1 MPKRELSATNIHH
14 LEDISNSPL
23 ARLKNELQVS
33 RPPYSERCLVFGQA
47 FHAIALEAARTE
59 CPEWNLCPS
68 EWRAIVQMRD
78 AYICEFG
85 EYVRSEK
92 LYGSRV
98 ETPVTW
104 TDEATGL
111 PCKALLDL
119 QFPGLVFDLKTTS
132 AFSREQFAEQLAA
145 FDYDRQAA
153 FYLDGSGAD
162 AFGFVAVQK
171 REPFDV
177 FIVTHE
183 RDSAFVE
190 QGRRKYRFLM
200 KKWEELQR

>member
-1 MPKRELSATNIHH
+1 
-14 LEDISNSPL
+14 
-23 ARLKNELQVS
+23 
-33 RPPYSERCLVFGQA
+33 
-47 FHAIALEAARTE
+47 
-59 CPEWNLCPS
+59 
-68 EWRAIVQMRD
+68 MRD

-177 FIVTHE
+177 FIVTHD
-183 RDSAFVE
+183 RDSAFIE

-200 KKWEELQR
+200 KKWEELKM